1 MTTARL
7 EISFDQACALV
18 ERAIDGSTRRDILDA
33 VFTPHDLSKSLV
45 RLRDCLRSNVLQ
57 AGSEVVNLDRMIRA
71 YDTRTRGDC
80 FHVLHDWDG
89 KAETVNRDTIVV
101 DVLTFIADN
110 HAGHSERTVLAILLD
125 YYLFYLLALLSMRV
139 WDDGRPDDNFSRL
152 NRMLE
157 ALQGPDGSGQK
168 FVSDAETLMLVATSH
183 YEPNQ
188 RGYDVLLDRARR
200 LERPAL
206 TNVALGHAQS
216 MGCHLRFGFEAT
228 YGRDASYMR
237 ADNSADYPWLCFALA
252 ILMREY
258 VRLEESRDDG
268 PERGVLVEALLN
280 GLSADTGPLVGEPEE
295 FLSPCETDRAE
306 FCRLFHEHRA
316 SLVEAFE
323 RLRPTPRAY
332 SPLSFFFNFSQNV
345 LKGVVID
352 ALLWGEPWS
361 ISLNDL
367 FLGSPADDPAT
378 GAKQKLATS
387 LMSYAR
393 KRPDRIRGRLMPA
406 IVYDPQA
413 GYRAFTTTMKALN
426 ISTRRHPS

>member
-1 MTTARL
+1 VRP
-7 EISFDQACALV
+7 EISFDHACSLI
-18 ERAIDGSTRRDILDA
+18 ELAIDGPARRDMLNA
-33 VFTPHDLSKSLV
+33 VAKPNDFARSLG
-45 RLRDCLRSNVLQ
+45 RLRECLRANVLQ
-57 AGSEVVNLDRMIRA
+57 TGSEPISLDRMVRA
-71 YDTRTRGDC
+71 YDSRTRGDH

-89 KAETVNRDTIVV
+89 KAEKGNPETIVV
-101 DVLTFIADN
+101 DVLNFIAAN

-125 YYLFYLLALLSMRV
+125 YYFFYLLALLSMRV
-139 WDDGRPDDNFSRL
+139 WDDGRPEDNFSRL
-152 NRMLE
+152 NRMLD
-157 ALQGPDGSGQK
+157 ALQGPDGSGQQ

-183 YEPNQ
+183 YEPDQ
-188 RGYDVLLDRARR
+188 RGYDVLLERARR
-200 LERPAL
+200 LEPPAL
-206 TNVALGHAQS
+206 INVALGHAQS

-258 VRLEESRDDG
+258 LRLEESSDDG
-268 PERGVLVEALLN
+268 PGRGVLVEALLN

-295 FLSPCETDRAE
+295 FLSPCEPDRAE

-352 ALLWGEPWS
+352 ALLWGEPWR

-367 FLGSPADDPAT
+367 FMGSPADDPAT
-378 GAKQKLATS
+378 AAKQKLATS

-426 ISTRRHPS
+426 ISSRRHPA